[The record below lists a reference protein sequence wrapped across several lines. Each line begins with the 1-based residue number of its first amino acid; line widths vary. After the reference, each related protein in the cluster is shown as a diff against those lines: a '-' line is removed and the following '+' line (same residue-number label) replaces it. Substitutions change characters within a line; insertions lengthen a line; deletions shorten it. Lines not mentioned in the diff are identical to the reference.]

1 MYLIFSVIAAV
12 LLLLLSAIR
21 TGRKHEGFDIF
32 ISMLT
37 QIEFI
42 NRLLLLAF
50 LWSTTHVLSFT
61 ATGMNLLLSALFG
74 IYFASNVLWPIVTQ
88 MKLLPAKTLPFKLLA
103 TLLQLSGPN
112 TIRLATSR
120 FLLLRACSLP
130 RQLLEI
136 SYYLRHLEIMSAL
149 VTFFNLCQLLVG
161 LQCIVE
167 SPRNSGAFGF
177 GLNAV
182 IVNATLAIC

>member
-1 MYLIFSVIAAV
+1 MAI
-12 LLLLLSAIR
+12 LLLLFSAIR
-21 TGRKHEGFDIF
+21 TGRKHASFDIV
-32 ISMLT
+32 IALLT
-37 QIEFI
+37 QIEFV
-42 NRLLLLAF
+42 NRLILLAS

-61 ATGMNLLLSALFG
+61 ATGMNLLLSSLFG
-74 IYFASNVLWPIVTQ
+74 IYFATNVLWPIVTQ
-88 MKLLPAKTLPFKLLA
+88 MKLLPAKTFAFKLLA
-103 TLLQLSGPN
+103 TLLQFSGPN

-120 FLLLRACSLP
+120 FLTLNSCSLP

-136 SYYLRHLEIMSAL
+136 TYYLRHIELMSAL

-161 LQCIVE
+161 LDCIME

-182 IVNATLAIC
+182 IINAALTVC